1 MQPPIFY
8 YLFPECQC
16 IETARSGIQ
25 IKLLLTLTAD
35 KHKVLISGENRMN
48 IKSYPTGK
56 IALFIVL
63 TGLLTSCAVKS
74 DSLKNGNSTFT
85 INDPKFEESAE
96 DSKKPEDGLEY
107 VQAKTIGDEA
117 REKTLKML
125 FDRSISQLVEYS
137 TYRITEATPAA
148 LLPILPAE
156 DELSIN
162 AEHFYDHLLR
172 SMSEN
177 RQLKNIKRKDPRT
190 IIKKKKLSLADV
202 VDGSSAPMVGK
213 MLGAALLIVGKL
225 YKKGDFFELFLK
237 LLSVETGE
245 VLSVVKANI
254 DTDLGL

>member
-1 MQPPIFY
+1 TDRP
-8 YLFPECQC
+8 
-16 IETARSGIQ
+16 
-25 IKLLLTLTAD
+25 
-35 KHKVLISGENRMN
+35 
-48 IKSYPTGK
+48 
-56 IALFIVL
+56 
-63 TGLLTSCAVKS
+63 
-74 DSLKNGNSTFT
+74 
-85 INDPKFEESAE
+85 FEEE
-96 DSKKPEDGLEY
+96 EEY
-107 VQAKTIGDEA
+107 FQAVRIKDEA
-117 REKTLKML
+117 REVTLKML
-125 FDRSISQLVEYS
+125 FDRSLSQLVDYS
-137 TYRITEATPAA
+137 TYKIATGTPAA

-202 VDGSSAPMVGK
+202 VDGSSAPMIGK
-213 MLGAALLIVGKL
+213 MLGAELLIVGKL

-237 LLSVETGE
+237 LLRVETGE

>member
-1 MQPPIFY
+1 
-8 YLFPECQC
+8 
-16 IETARSGIQ
+16 
-25 IKLLLTLTAD
+25 
-35 KHKVLISGENRMN
+35 MN
-48 IKSYPTGK
+48 IKSYTTGK

-63 TGLLTSCAVKS
+63 TGFLTSCAVKG
-74 DSLKNGNSTFT
+74 DSVKSGNSAFN
-85 INDPKFEESAE
+85 NDRKHEEPAE

-107 VQAKTIGDEA
+107 VQAATIGDEA

-137 TYRITEATPAA
+137 TYRITGAAPAA

-162 AEHFYDHLLR
+162 AEYFYDHLLR

-190 IIKKKKLSLADV
+190 IIKKKNLSLADV

-213 MLGAALLIVGKL
+213 MLGAELLIVGKL

-237 LLSVETGE
+237 LLRVETGE